1 MPTDDLQPDTKP
13 SRLIEQMQVDLPSL
27 VIQERESL
35 KLMNGPF
42 PERKNDFHDFSRV
55 LDVACGAGSWAMEI
69 ARANPQLEVVGIAA
83 QDALV
88 THARERAEAAGL
100 TNVRFLLAAGNERPQ
115 LSFPAETFDLVN
127 TQYLHAWLQ
136 RDEWSD
142 FVRDCWRVTRPG
154 GYIRMTEPERGQATG
169 AAFERIVD
177 LYLQALH
184 KNGQRFS
191 PDERHIGAANQ
202 LMYFCQEAGL
212 TEITRCAYVTDLSKG
227 GDLPEH
233 YATLRLQ
240 LYAQTFQP
248 LILQAGLASAEELNT
263 LLQQASAEVESA
275 DFVAHRFLITV
286 CGRKSD
292 ALSPGQNK
300 EQRDR
305 EHLAG
310 ERP

>member
-1 MPTDDLQPDTKP
+1 MPTNDPQPDKKP
-13 SRLIEQMQVDLPSL
+13 SRLIEQMLIDLPSL
-27 VIQERESL
+27 VIQERALL
-35 KLMNGPF
+35 KLTNGPF

-69 ARANPQLEVVGIAA
+69 ARANPQLEVVGITA
-83 QDALV
+83 QNALV

-100 TNVRFLLAAGNERPQ
+100 NNVRFLLVTGDEMPQ

-154 GYIRMTEPERGQATG
+154 GYVRMTEPERGQATG
-169 AAFERIVD
+169 AAFERIGD

-202 LMYFCQEAGL
+202 LAYFCQEAGL
-212 TEITRCAYVTDLSKG
+212 TEITRCAYVTDLSKS

-240 LYAQTFQP
+240 LYARTFQP
-248 LILQAGLASAEELNT
+248 LILQAGLISAEEWDMLI
-263 LLQQASAEVESA
+263 QQANAEIERA

-286 CGRKSD
+286 CGRKPD
-292 ALSPGQNK
+292 ALSPAQDGK
-300 EQRDR
+300 QRDS
-305 EHLAG
+305 EYSTG